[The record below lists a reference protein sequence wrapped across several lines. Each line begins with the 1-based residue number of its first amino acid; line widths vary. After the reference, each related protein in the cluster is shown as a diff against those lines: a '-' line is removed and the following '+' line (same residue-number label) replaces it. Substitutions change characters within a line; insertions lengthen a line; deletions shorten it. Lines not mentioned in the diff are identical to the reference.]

1 MRDKTASQKNIILFI
16 LSYFIIWIF
25 LFEFILPANEI
36 LPKPSIVFLSFG
48 ALWKDYHLLIN
59 LLDTLTSVYIS
70 IFIAYFLLA
79 FISSY
84 LTKPDNLLV
93 NFFLS
98 INRLAVYVPVFIFVI
113 FILSWFPV
121 SNIIEIIF
129 AFIYAFFSLT
139 ILFIKESQHVLKE
152 YLEAA
157 LSLGAD
163 EKTISKKIIWHAV
176 QPKIFKQ
183 ILKLHFNLWSILIIF
198 EFIKGGYG
206 LGEIFKLA
214 FEYHDISALFSAAII
229 TAILIYLGKE
239 LIIYLQNK
247 FCHWSFN

>member
-1 MRDKTASQKNIILFI
+1 MRNRTASQKNIILFI
-16 LSYFIIWIF
+16 LSYFLIWVF

-59 LLDTLTSVYIS
+59 LLNTITSIYIS
-70 IFIAYFLLA
+70 IFAAYFFLA
-79 FISSY
+79 FMSSY

-98 INRLAVYVPVFIFVI
+98 INRVAVYIPVFVFVI
-113 FILSWFPV
+113 FILFWFPV

-139 ILFIKESQHVLKE
+139 SLFIKESEHVSNE
-152 YLEAA
+152 YLDSA

-163 EKTISKKIIWHAV
+163 EKTISKKIIWNAV
-176 QPKIFKQ
+176 QPRLFKQ

-214 FEYHDISALFSAAII
+214 FEYRDISALFSVTII
-229 TAILIYLGKE
+229 TAILIYLGRE
-239 LIIYLQNK
+239 LIIYLKNK